1 MATILDSLVGSCAK
15 KLQDMISEEA
25 ILILG
30 VKEELKEL
38 KRTMNQI
45 QCFLNDAEQRRIE
58 ESAVNNW
65 LSELK
70 DAMYEAD
77 DIIDLARLEGNK
89 LLADRP
95 SSSRSSTSF
104 KGSSFCSCLPN
115 IRIRHKIDQEL

>member
-45 QCFLNDAEQRRIE
+45 ECFLNDAEQRRIE

-70 DAMYEAD
+70 DAMY
-77 DIIDLARLEGNK
+77 G
-89 LLADRP
+89 
-95 SSSRSSTSF
+95 
-104 KGSSFCSCLPN
+104 
-115 IRIRHKIDQEL
+115 

>member
-1 MATILDSLVGSCAK
+1 MATILDYLVGSCAK

-25 ILILG
+25 ILLLG
-30 VKEELKEL
+30 VREELIEL

-58 ESAVNNW
+58 EAAVNNW

-70 DAMYEAD
+70 DAIYEAD

-89 LLADRP
+89 L
-95 SSSRSSTSF
+95 
-104 KGSSFCSCLPN
+104 C
-115 IRIRHKIDQEL
+115 

>member
-1 MATILDSLVGSCAK
+1 MHLPPQDYLKPTILDSLVGSCAK
-15 KLQDMISEEA
+15 KLHDMISEEA

-65 LSELK
+65 LS
-70 DAMYEAD
+70 
-77 DIIDLARLEGNK
+77 
-89 LLADRP
+89 
-95 SSSRSSTSF
+95 
-104 KGSSFCSCLPN
+104 
-115 IRIRHKIDQEL
+115 